1 MDAQVGLSVLWTPET
16 KALDDSLVITDPT
29 FKQRSQG
36 WLDLRSCL
44 QTASAFGVL
53 LSDKIVKPANNFK
66 KMQDY
71 YAEIQGHWLQ
81 GEDATARPL
90 PSEGAKATM
99 EFGTNMEPFALQ
111 DYRLLLHDAYDNQH
125 ADRYC
130 RIEMTFPEF
139 FIEKTGMR
147 AASPDGAVRV
157 TYYRRTDD
165 ALDPDLT
172 EYGLVEFKA
181 PTGGLFFR
189 NPTRSVFVPLSMAEI
204 ENAKKRPR
212 NTDAQEA
219 PNWPWR
225 SGRWSTIQE
234 RDIDTTIVAGAGVP
248 VRKRHFENR
257 TATTRKAWFRGDKNC
272 ALQAY
277 YYQCIGQLF
286 LAPSKYAWVD
296 FFPWVGSAAN
306 KTKPFQIQRLYKDDR
321 QVIRDWEE
329 CEKTL
334 NSEYTANM
342 DIYTSNIRSFI
353 AKYGQ
358 SFPLDDCSTFA
369 DQEPREDQQSEVPE

>member
-1 MDAQVGLSVLWTPET
+1 
-16 KALDDSLVITDPT
+16 
-29 FKQRSQG
+29 
-36 WLDLRSCL
+36 
-44 QTASAFGVL
+44 VL
-53 LSDKIVKPANNFK
+53 LSEGKPAIVKASNNFK
-66 KMQDY
+66 KIDDY

-125 ADRYC
+125 PTHYC

-147 AASPDGAVRV
+147 AASPDGAVRI

-189 NPTRSVFVPLSMAEI
+189 NPTRSVFVPLATGEAEV
-204 ENAKKRPR
+204 KKRNR
-212 NTDAQEA
+212 DSQER
-219 PNWPWR
+219 PNWPWGD
-225 SGRWSTIQE
+225 GRWSTAQE
-234 RDIDTTIVAGAGVP
+234 IDIETTIVAGEGVP
-248 VRKRHFENR
+248 VKRRHFESR
-257 TATTRKAWFRGDKNC
+257 TPTKRRAWFRGDKNC

-296 FFPWVGSAAN
+296 FFPWVGSGAN
-306 KTKPFQIQRLYKDDR
+306 KTKPFQIQRLYKDDSK
-321 QVIRDWEE
+321 VIEDWRK
-329 CEKTL
+329 CEAAL
-334 NSEYTANM
+334 NSQYIENM
-342 DIYTSNIRSFI
+342 EIYTSNIRSFI

-369 DQEPREDQQSEVPE
+369 DQEPPEDQRAEVPE